1 MLLALREVEARIGAR
16 DDVTFAAVVL
26 IMFRLLSHAGKMS
39 RRLRRRH
46 WRLAFWV
53 LALFAFVSPSVAE
66 PPGTGRVSIKVNRL
80 SRPPEINDFTGMKPP
95 PDLARELTKVDGFV
109 QWIPRDGE
117 PASQQ
122 TEAYVGYDDDYFYAV
137 YICFDDQPEKIRAR
151 MSRRE
156 DITRDD
162 RVDLFLDTFDDQL
175 RAYAFT
181 VNPLGIQ
188 LDAMWTE
195 RETSQYDA
203 SFDTVWK
210 SDGRLTDQGYVVLI
224 AVPFRSLRFPAT
236 RELKW
241 GIILTRF
248 IPRVN
253 EGSFWPRVTSRI
265 EGRLN
270 QEAVLEG
277 LENVSPGRNIQAI
290 PYGFFRSF
298 RALAEQREPA
308 FVRDS
313 ADFDTGLD
321 LKAVFRDSLVFD
333 VALNPDFNQVES
345 DEPQVTV
352 NQRFEVF
359 FPEKR
364 PFFLENA
371 NYFETP
377 MNLLFTRRIA
387 DPEFGGRLT
396 GKVGKT
402 SIGLLFADD
411 QAAGKA
417 VPEDDPLSGQR
428 TYYGVFRV
436 NREIGRQSTVGMI
449 LTNREFDES
458 YNRVGGID
466 GRFKISRNWVAAF
479 QGVTSST
486 RDLDGATSAGPA
498 YDGSIQRTGR
508 KLSYTLEYNDRS
520 PGFQTLTGYLPGS
533 TATSR
538 PGSPRIRRVP
548 MRRDIRGVR
557 QFLSYRFR
565 PEGKTLIAFGPD
577 VNVNP
582 TWNHAGRPLDML
594 YSLDLNAELIGQ
606 TNLGFFY
613 TGAVE
618 RLSRSDFES
627 LSELSRFSS
636 SRSGF
641 FWSSNF
647 WQSVGIQGE
656 VAQGTLVNLV
666 PAPGRPPSLSDAT
679 EGNLQL
685 TFYPGRDVRVQG
697 TYLLARVL
705 ERGTD
710 QSVFNNHIARL
721 KTNWQLSRPLSARL
735 IVQYDAVLA
744 NSQLTALETRRNLN
758 FDLLVTYQVNPW
770 TACYLGYNSNLR
782 NRYLLVREAD
792 SVLVP
797 WPSLANDSWQL
808 FLKLSYFLSF

>member
-1 MLLALREVEARIGAR
+1 LPVLL
-16 DDVTFAAVVL
+16 TL
-26 IMFRLLSHAGKMS
+26 IDF
-39 RRLRRRH
+39 
-46 WRLAFWV
+46 
-53 LALFAFVSPSVAE
+53 SVAE
-66 PPGTGRVSIKVNRL
+66 TSATQRASITVNRL
-80 SRPPEINDFTGMKPP
+80 SRSPEIEEFTGMEPP
-95 PDLARELTKVDGFV
+95 PDLARELTKVGGFV

-117 PASQQ
+117 PASQK
-122 TEAYVGYDDDYFYAV
+122 TEAYLGYDDQYFYAIYV
-137 YICFDDQPEKIRAR
+137 CFDNQPEKVRAR

-195 RETSQYDA
+195 RETRQYDA

-210 SDGRLTDQGYVVLI
+210 SDGRLTDQGYVVMMAI
-224 AVPFRSLRFPAT
+224 PFKSLRFRAT

-241 GIILTRF
+241 GIILSRF
-248 IPRVN
+248 IPRAN

-298 RALAEQREPA
+298 RALSEQGEPA

-313 ADFDTGLD
+313 ADFDAGVDVKT
-321 LKAVFRDSLVFD
+321 VFRDSLVLD

-371 NYFETP
+371 SYFETP

-387 DPEFGGRLT
+387 DPEFGVRLT

-402 SIGLLFADD
+402 AVGLLFADD

-417 VPEDDPLSGQR
+417 VPENDPLSGKR
-428 TYYGVFRV
+428 TYYGVFRA
-436 NREIGRQSTVGMI
+436 NQEIARQSTVGVI
-449 LTNREFDES
+449 FTNREFDDS
-458 YNRVGGID
+458 YNRVGGVD
-466 GRFKISRNWVAAF
+466 GRFKLGQNWVAAF

-486 RDLDGATSAGPA
+486 RYLNGDTSAGPA

-508 KLSYTLEYNDRS
+508 KLSYTFEYNDRS

-533 TATSR
+533 TGTSR
-538 PGSPRIRRVP
+538 PGRPRIRRVP
-548 MRRDIRGVR
+548 LRRDIRGVR

-582 TWNHAGRPLDML
+582 TWNHAGQPLDML
-594 YSLDLNAELIGQ
+594 YSLDFNAELIGQ
-606 TNLGFFY
+606 TNLGLFY
-613 TGAVE
+613 TGTIE
-618 RLSRSDFES
+618 RLSPDDFEG
-627 LSELSRFSS
+627 LSERSRFSS
-636 SRSGF
+636 SRNGF
-641 FWSSNF
+641 FWSSNY
-647 WQSVGIQGE
+647 WQNLGVQGE
-656 VAQGTLVNLV
+656 FAQGTLVNLV
-666 PAPGRPPSLSDAT
+666 PAEGSPPRLSDST

-685 TFYPGRDVRVQG
+685 TFYPGRSVRVQG
-697 TYLLARVL
+697 TYLMARVL
-705 ERGTD
+705 ERGTGH
-710 QSVFNNHIARL
+710 SVFNNHIARV
-721 KTNWQLSRPLSARL
+721 KTNWQFSRPLSARL

-744 NSQLTALETRRNLN
+744 NPQLTELEKRRNLN

-770 TACYLGYNSNLR
+770 TALYLGYNSNLR
-782 NRYLLVREAD
+782 NRYLLAREDD
-792 SVLVP
+792 SILVP
-797 WPSLANDSWQL
+797 WPRLANDSWQL
-808 FLKLSYFLSF
+808 FLKLSYYLSF

>member
-1 MLLALREVEARIGAR
+1 MFYSCTQAVRADGCLRRGHRRLALCLLVLL
-16 DDVTFAAVVL
+16 TFVDL
-26 IMFRLLSHAGKMS
+26 
-39 RRLRRRH
+39 
-46 WRLAFWV
+46 
-53 LALFAFVSPSVAE
+53 SVAE
-66 PPGTGRVSIKVNRL
+66 TSTTGRVSITVNRL
-80 SRPPEINDFTGMKPP
+80 SRPPEISDFTGMKPP

-117 PASQQ
+117 PASQK
-122 TEAYVGYDDDYFYAV
+122 TEAYVGYDDDYFYAIYV
-137 YICFDDQPEKIRAR
+137 CFDSEPEKIRAR

-181 VNPLGIQ
+181 LNPLGIQ

-195 RETSQYDA
+195 RETGQYDA
-203 SFDTVWK
+203 SFDTIWK
-210 SDGRLTDQGYVVLI
+210 SDGRLTDQGYVAMMAI
-224 AVPFRSLRFPAT
+224 PFKSLRFPAT
-236 RELKW
+236 RQLKW

-248 IPRVN
+248 IPRAN

-270 QEAVLEG
+270 QEATLEG

-290 PYGFFRSF
+290 PYGFFRSY
-298 RALAEQREPA
+298 RALSEQGEPT
-308 FVRDS
+308 FVRES
-313 ADFDTGLD
+313 ADFDAGVD
-321 LKAVFRDSLVFD
+321 LKMVFRDSLVLD

-371 NYFETP
+371 SYFETP

-402 SIGLLFADD
+402 AIGLLLADD

-417 VPEDDPLSGQR
+417 VPEDDPLSGKR

-436 NREIGRQSTVGMI
+436 NREIGRQSTVGVI
-449 LTNREFDES
+449 FTNREFDES

-466 GRFKISRNWVAAF
+466 GRFKLSQNWVAAF

-486 RDLDGATSAGPA
+486 RDIDGVTSAGPA

-508 KLSYTLEYNDRS
+508 KLSYTFEYNDRS

-533 TATSR
+533 TRTSR

-548 MRRDIRGVR
+548 LRRDIRGVR

-582 TWNHAGRPLDML
+582 TWNHAGEPLDML
-594 YSLDLNAELIGQ
+594 YSLDFNAELIGQ
-606 TNLGFFY
+606 TNLGLFY
-613 TGAVE
+613 TGTVE
-618 RLSRSDFES
+618 RLSPDDFDS
-627 LSELSRFSS
+627 LTERSRFSS
-636 SRSGF
+636 GRNGF
-641 FWSSNF
+641 FWSSNY
-647 WQSVGIQGE
+647 WQNVGIQGE
-656 VAQGTLVNLV
+656 FAQGTLVNLV
-666 PAPGRPPSLSDAT
+666 PAAGRPPRLSDST

-685 TFYPGRDVRVQG
+685 TFYPGRSVRVQG

-705 ERGTD
+705 ERGSG
-710 QSVFNNHIARL
+710 QSVFNNHIARV
-721 KTNWQLSRPLSARL
+721 KTNWQFSRPLSARL

-744 NSQLTALETRRNLN
+744 NQEFTELETRRNLN
-758 FDLLVTYQVNPW
+758 FDMLVTYQVNPW
-770 TACYLGYNSNLR
+770 TAFYLGYNSNLR
-782 NRYLLVREAD
+782 NRYLLAREAD
-792 SVLVP
+792 SILVP
-797 WPSLANDSWQL
+797 WSSLASDSWQL
-808 FLKLSYFLSF
+808 FFKVSYFLSF